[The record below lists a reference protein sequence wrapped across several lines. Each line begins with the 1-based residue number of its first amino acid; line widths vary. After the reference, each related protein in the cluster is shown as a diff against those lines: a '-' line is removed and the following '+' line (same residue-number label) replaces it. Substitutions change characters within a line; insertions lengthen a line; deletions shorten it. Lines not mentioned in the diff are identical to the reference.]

1 MKGKITQVEK
11 LFLTNKEAQAYLGVS
26 PDFLKDLRSNARI
39 SYSKVGKMI
48 WYEKKDLDNLVRK
61 AKVI

>member
-1 MKGKITQVEK
+1 MKGKVTSIEK

-48 WYEKKDLDNLVRK
+48 WYEKKDLDNLVKK

>member
-1 MKGKITQVEK
+1 MKGKVTPIEK

-48 WYEKKDLDNLVRK
+48 WYEKKDLDNLVKK

>member
-1 MKGKITQVEK
+1 MKGKVAQVEK